1 MASLIPSGSAS
12 GTGSM
17 TLLAPVTNS
26 NLTVTLPAASGTAMV
41 SGNMPAFS
49 AYQNNSQ
56 TVNSYTATK
65 VVIDTKEYDTANCFN
80 TSTYQFTPTIAG
92 YYQVNGSCYL
102 ANSCVSIY
110 KNGTEYKRGTQ
121 WATQNASVSTE
132 VYCNGSTDY
141 LELYVLTTGTA
152 GTGAYTFATFFN
164 GSMVRVA

>member
-80 TSTYQFTPTIAG
+80 ISTYRFTPNVAG